1 MFGFYGLYLSFI
13 RFMHQFCKDVTVI
26 LHCKIHRIVTLIVVK
41 IEYSCNIKLKT
52 GKKGHSKVTFSFM

>member
-13 RFMHQFCKDVTVI
+13 RFMHQLCKDVTVI

-41 IEYSCNIKLKT
+41 IEC
-52 GKKGHSKVTFSFM
+52 